1 MEVLYFGKAVGAS
14 GGTLMFS
21 DDPQSFPQSQAPQQ
35 KLEITWYHPYHYD
48 LVQNQVCQKR
58 ENEGAGKVDDM
69 ANWGKVATMKALP
82 SLPQNWAN
90 SKLASLS
97 TMFGSNWSHSQL
109 WFHSPSSHLHM
120 QPLPLQSPA
129 PNTASWETPTTC
141 ALVSAWLL
149 LGGNVLVVPRCIHL
163 VESIDPSPPS
173 PHGGDPSLPSREL
186 AALPGNLS
194 SDQHTDRFGGGGIQY
209 CLQNL
214 EQL

>member
-1 MEVLYFGKAVGAS
+1 MISSLSPRPRSKS
-14 GGTLMFS
+14 GLS
-21 DDPQSFPQSQAPQQ
+21 
-35 KLEITWYHPYHYD
+35 
-48 LVQNQVCQKR
+48 KR
-58 ENEGAGKVDDM
+58 EHEGAGKVDDM

-141 ALVSAWLL
+141 ALVSA
-149 LGGNVLVVPRCIHL
+149 
-163 VESIDPSPPS
+163 
-173 PHGGDPSLPSREL
+173 
-186 AALPGNLS
+186 
-194 SDQHTDRFGGGGIQY
+194 
-209 CLQNL
+209 
-214 EQL
+214 